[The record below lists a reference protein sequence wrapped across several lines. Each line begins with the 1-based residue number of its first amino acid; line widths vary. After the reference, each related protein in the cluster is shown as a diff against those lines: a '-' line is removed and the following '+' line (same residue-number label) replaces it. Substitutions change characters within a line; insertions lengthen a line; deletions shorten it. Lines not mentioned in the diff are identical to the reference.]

1 MRWVLILIIRLYWWS
16 IPPAN
21 RNRCLYKESCS
32 RAVYSE
38 LQKSIKDGLK
48 MLLFRYRS
56 CRPGYKIENHNGKIS
71 IMTNGGIRIEH
82 NEINPSII
90 NNHTI

>member
-1 MRWVLILIIRLYWWS
+1 MRWALIFIIRLYWWS

-32 RAVYSE
+32 RAVYRE
-38 LQKSIKDGLK
+38 LQKSFKDGFK

-56 CRPGYKIENHNGKIS
+56 CRTGYKIETHNGKFS
-71 IMTNGGIRIEH
+71 IITSEGIRIEQ

-90 NNHTI
+90 NNHIV